1 MSEIIKPSIP
11 KGTRDFLPE
20 KMFKRQQV
28 IDTIKDTFEKYG
40 YAPLETPSIEKL
52 KVLSGKYGDE
62 GEKLL
67 FKVLKRG
74 TGLENLLKGESEY
87 VVSKYDQ
94 LVEEALRYDLTVPLS
109 RVVAMYQ
116 NEITMPFKRYQIQ
129 PVWRADRP
137 QKGRYREFYQ
147 CDIDTV
153 GTDSMLADAESMAI
167 VDEILRK
174 FGFKNFMIRLN
185 NRKLLNGILEYSG
198 IPENQSFSVMIA
210 IDKMDKIGLDG
221 VKKELTERTVSEK
234 SISKL
239 LTILEFSGSTEDTFS
254 FVSEKCGTIKS
265 VQTGI
270 KELDEIANYATSL
283 GVGNDS
289 YKIDLYLVRGLGYYT
304 GPIYESVVEEPRIGS
319 LTGGGRYD
327 KLIGMFSGKD
337 IPATGTAFGIERI
350 IDVMEQMDLFED
362 IKTRTKVLVTIFSP
376 ETIGDSLNFAAD
388 LRKAGVATECFLEP
402 AKMKKQLSY
411 ANKKGIP
418 FCVVIGPDESAKNL
432 ATVKNMASGQQTTLP
447 RTEAV
452 SYLVKNSK
460 G

>member
-1 MSEIIKPSIP
+1 MSAIKPSIP

-20 KMFKRQQV
+20 KMYKRQQV
-28 IDTIKDTFEKYG
+28 IGTIKDTFEKYG

-74 TGLENLLKGESEY
+74 TGLENLLKEENEF
-87 VVSKYDQ
+87 VVSEYDQ

-116 NEITMPFKRYQIQ
+116 NELTMPFKRYQIQ

-153 GTDSMLADAESMAI
+153 GTESMLADAESLAI

-174 FGFKNFMIRLN
+174 LGFTKFVIRLN
-185 NRKLLNGILEYSG
+185 NRKLLNGILEYSEISG
-198 IPENQSFSVMIA
+198 DQSVSAMIA

-221 VKKELTERTVSEK
+221 VRKELEGRSISAQ

-239 LTILEFSGSTEDTFS
+239 LSVMEFTGTSEETFS
-254 FVSEKCGTIKS
+254 FLSKTCGANVS

-270 KELDEIANYATSL
+270 SELDEIANYTESL
-283 GVGNDS
+283 GMPQDS

-304 GPIYESVVEEPRIGS
+304 GPIYESVVEEPKIGS

-327 KLIGMFSGKD
+327 KLIGMFSGND

-350 IDVMEQMDLFED
+350 IDVMEQLEMFED
-362 IKTRTKVLVTIFSP
+362 IKTKTKVLVTIFD
-376 ETIGDSLNFAAD
+376 GDSIADSLAFAAE
-388 LRKAGVATECFLEP
+388 LRKAGIATECFPE
-402 AKMKKQLSY
+402 AVKMKKQLSY
-411 ANKKGIP
+411 TNKKGIP
-418 FCVVIGPDESAKNL
+418 FCILIGPDEIAKHEVS
-432 ATVKNMASGQQTTLP
+432 VKSMDSGEQTTLS
-447 RTEAV
+447 RSDAV
-452 SYLVKNSK
+452 SFLLKNSM